1 MSSVYLQARI
11 YHMGIE
17 NRITKSSIFQFSKIG
32 SPITQYNL
40 ALRYKNGIGVQVDL
54 RRAFNLFHISALKNY
69 APAQYQL
76 GLAFRNGAGVRE
88 NQELARYWFKKA
100 SKNRHIGAINIF
112 KKYYSKRFVKQ
123 YPSGVFIA
131 MD

>member
-1 MSSVYLQARI
+1 
-11 YHMGIE
+11 
-17 NRITKSSIFQFSKIG
+17 
-32 SPITQYNL
+32 
-40 ALRYKNGIGVQVDL
+40 LRYKNGIGVQVDL

-100 SKNRHIGAINIF
+100 SKNRPYRVLLIF
-112 KKYYSKRFVKQ
+112 FTKYYSKK
-123 YPSGVFIA
+123 GL
-131 MD
+131 